1 MKKIVIDPITRIEGH
16 LRAEVEVDDDGVVQ
30 EAYVSGGLFRGIEI
44 ILKGRDPRDAGL
56 LAGRI
61 CGVCTNSHFRAAVSS
76 VEDAYSLELPKN
88 AEIIRDLMAMA
99 LFIQDHVVHFYHLH
113 SLDFVDVTSALQAD
127 AKMTSKEAHKYSDQP
142 FRNSHS
148 HYETTIKKLQNF
160 VDAGKLGP
168 FSNGYWGHS
177 DYRLTP
183 EQNLI
188 MISHYLE
195 ALKFQTKISKAVA
208 IFGGKTPHPQ
218 SIVVGGVT
226 SVADMLNPQRLNDYL
241 FVIKEAKEFIDRAYL
256 PDAKLLA
263 IAYRDEIKA
272 GLGRAS
278 GNFMSV
284 GGYEFDKDKKLFC
297 SGIIYNHDFNNIQ
310 EFDESKITEEIDRAW
325 YKVNGKAREDALGYK
340 GESLDNE
347 VCYTDLNEDGSLK
360 TAKNDDKYSWIKAPR
375 YNTKVMETGPLAR
388 VLINYKK
395 DNALIKSFVDEFL
408 EATDLELVDLST
420 TVGRNAARAIETGYI
435 CEYIFKLVSRLIQNV
450 KYYDT
455 ETWTKFDFEKLEKDT
470 KGRAFFEVPRGTLSH
485 FVSIKN
491 QKIENFSVI
500 APTTWNA
507 TPKNFDGVR
516 GAYEEA
522 LIGIKI
528 EDTSKP
534 LEVLRVLHSFDP
546 CLACA
551 VHIVDTKGKELSKY
565 KIKSL

>member
-1 MKKIVIDPITRIEGH
+1 MRENMKRKIVMNKTKKIVIDPITRIEGH
-16 LRAEVEVDDDGVVQ
+16 LRAEVEVDADGVVQ
-30 EAYVSGGLFRGIEI
+30 EAYVSGQLFRGIEI

-76 VEDAYSLELPKN
+76 VEDAYSLELPTN

-113 SLDFVDVTSALQAD
+113 SLDFVDITSALQAD
-127 AKMTSKEAHKYSDQP
+127 AKMTSKEAHKYSDRP

-148 HYETTIKKLQNF
+148 HYEATIKKLQNF
-160 VDAGKLGP
+160 IDAGKLGP
-168 FSNGYWGHS
+168 FSNGYWGHK

-195 ALKFQTKISKAVA
+195 ALKFQTTISKAVA

-226 SVADMLNPQRLNDYL
+226 SIADMINPQRLNDYL
-241 FVIKEAKEFIDRAYL
+241 FIIKNAKEFIDRAYL

-272 GLGRAS
+272 GIGRAN

-284 GGYEFDKDKKLFC
+284 GGYEFEGEKRLFC
-297 SGIIYNHDFNNIQ
+297 SGIIYKHDFENIQ

-325 YKVNGKAREDALGYK
+325 YENGK
-340 GESLDNE
+340 

-375 YNTKVMETGPLAR
+375 YDGEVMETGPLAR
-388 VLINYKK
+388 VLINYKR
-395 DNALIKSFVDEFL
+395 DNTLIKSFVDEFL
-408 EATDLELVDLST
+408 DATDLELIDLST

-435 CEYIFKLVSRLIQNV
+435 CEYIFKLVSRLIQNI

-455 ETWTKFDFEKLEKDT
+455 ETWTKFNFEDLEKET
-470 KGRAFFEVPRGTLSH
+470 KGRAFFEVPRGTLAH

-534 LEVLRVLHSFDP
+534 LEVLRILHSFDP

-551 VHIVDTKGKELSKY
+551 VHIVDTKGRELSRY
-565 KIKSL
+565 KIKTL

>member
-1 MKKIVIDPITRIEGH
+1 MRKVVIDPITRIEGH

-30 EAYVSGGLFRGIEI
+30 EAYVSGQLFRGIEI

-113 SLDFVDVTSALQAD
+113 ALDFVDVTSALSAD
-127 AKMTSKEAHKYSDQP
+127 AKLTSKEAHKYHEKP

-148 HYETTIKKLQNF
+148 HYEGTIEKLSNF
-160 VDAGKLGP
+160 VKAGKLGP

-177 DYRLTP
+177 DYKLSP

-188 MISHYLE
+188 IISHYLE
-195 ALKFQTKISKAVA
+195 ALKFQTNISKAVA

-218 SIVVGGVT
+218 SIVVGGIT

-241 FVIKEAKEFIDRAYL
+241 FIIKEAKEFIDRAYL

-272 GLGRAS
+272 GVGRAN
-278 GNFMSV
+278 GNFLSV
-284 GGYEFDKDKKLFC
+284 GGYDFEGEQRLFC
-297 SGIIYNHDFNNIQ
+297 NGVIYGHDFENI
-310 EFDESKITEEIDRAW
+310 EDFDESKITEEIDRAW
-325 YKVNGKAREDALGYK
+325 YRD
-340 GESLDNE
+340 ESLDNE
-347 VCYTDLNEDGSLK
+347 VDYTDLNEDGSLK
-360 TAKNDDKYSWIKAPR
+360 TKKNDDKYSWIKAPR
-375 YNTKVMETGPLAR
+375 YDGSVMETGPLAR
-388 VLINYKK
+388 VLTSYIK
-395 DNALIKSFVDEFL
+395 DNTLIKSFVDEFL
-408 EATDLELVDLST
+408 EDTDLELIDLST

-435 CEYIFKLVSRLIQNV
+435 CEYIFKLVSRLIQNI

-455 ETWTKFDFEKLEKDT
+455 DTWVKFDFDSLKKEA
-470 KGRAFFEVPRGTLSH
+470 KGRVFFEVPRGTLSH
-485 FVSIKN
+485 FVNIKDA
-491 QKIENFSVI
+491 KIENFSVI

-522 LIGIKI
+522 LVGLKI

-551 VHIVDTKGKELSKY
+551 VHVIDAKGKELSRY
-565 KIKSL
+565 KIKTFT

>member
-1 MKKIVIDPITRIEGH
+1 MKTTKKIVIDPITRIEGH
-16 LRAEVEVDDDGVVQ
+16 LRAEVEVDEDGVVQ
-30 EAYVSGGLFRGIEI
+30 DAFVSGQLFRGIEV

-76 VEDAYSLELPKN
+76 VEDAYALELPKN

-113 SLDFVDVTSALQAD
+113 SLDFVDITSALNAD
-127 AKMTSKEAHKYSDQP
+127 PKLTSKEAHKYHKKP

-148 HYETTIKKLQNF
+148 HYEAVLEKLANF
-160 VDAGKLGP
+160 VKAGKLGP

-183 EQNLI
+183 EQNLV

-241 FVIKEAKEFIDRAYL
+241 FIMKDAKEFIDRAYI
-256 PDAKLLA
+256 PDAKLLCM
-263 IAYRDEIKA
+263 AYKDEIKA
-272 GLGRAS
+272 GVGRAN

-284 GGYEFDKDKKLFC
+284 GGYEFEGERPLFC
-297 SGIIYNHDFNNIQ
+297 PGVIYNHDLQNI
-310 EFDESKITEEIDRAW
+310 ENFDESKITEEIDRAW
-325 YKVNGKAREDALGYK
+325 YKDEP
-340 GESLDNE
+340 LDNE
-347 VCYTDLNEDGSLK
+347 VEYTDLNEDGSLK

-375 YNTKVMETGPLAR
+375 YDGKVMETGPLAR
-388 VLINYKK
+388 VLISYKR
-395 DNALIKSFVDEFL
+395 DNFLIKSFVEEFL
-408 EATDLELVDLST
+408 NDTGLELMDLST

-435 CEYIFKLVSRLIQNV
+435 CEYVFKLVSRLIQNI
-450 KYYDT
+450 KYYDVD
-455 ETWTKFDFEKLEKDT
+455 TWTKYDFNSLKKET

-485 FVSIKN
+485 FVSIKDA
-491 QKIENFSVI
+491 KIENFSVI

-522 LIGIKI
+522 LVGIKI

-551 VHIVDTKGKELSKY
+551 VHVIDVNGKELSRC
-565 KIKSL
+565 KIKT

>member
-1 MKKIVIDPITRIEGH
+1 MKKVVIDPITRIEGH
-16 LRAEVEVDDDGVVQ
+16 LRAEVEVDENGVVR
-30 EAYVSGGLFRGIEI
+30 EAYVSGQLFRGIEI
-44 ILKGRDPRDAGL
+44 ILKDRDPRDAGL
-56 LAGRI
+56 MAGRI
-61 CGVCTNSHFRAAVSS
+61 CGVCTNSHFRGAVCA
-76 VEDAYSLELPKN
+76 VEDAYSISIPKN

-113 SLDFVDVTSALQAD
+113 ALDFVDVTSALNAD
-127 AKMTSKEAHKYSDQP
+127 AKLTSKEAHKYSDRP

-148 HYETTIKKLQNF
+148 HYEATIEKLSNF
-160 VDAGKLGP
+160 VKAGKLGP

-177 DYRLTP
+177 DYKLTP

-195 ALKFQTKISKAVA
+195 ALKFQTNISKAVA

-218 SIVVGGVT
+218 SIVVGGIT

-263 IAYRDEIKA
+263 SAYRDEIKA
-272 GLGRAS
+272 GVGRAN

-284 GGYEFDKDKKLFC
+284 GGYEFEGEQRLFC
-297 SGIIYNHDFNNIQ
+297 SGVIYGHDFENI
-310 EFDESKITEEIDRAW
+310 EDFDESKISEEVDRAW
-325 YKVNGKAREDALGYK
+325 YKGD
-340 GESLDNE
+340 E
-347 VCYTDLNEDGSLK
+347 VFYTDLNEDGSLK
-360 TAKNDDKYSWIKAPR
+360 TEKNDDKYSWIKAPR
-375 YNTKVMETGPLAR
+375 YDSKVMETGPLAR
-388 VLINYKK
+388 VLISYKK

-408 EATDLELVDLST
+408 QATALELMDLST

-435 CEYIFKLVSRLIQNV
+435 CEYIFKLVSRLIQNI

-455 ETWTKFDFEKLEKDT
+455 DTWAKYDFESLDKDA
-470 KGRAFFEVPRGTLSH
+470 KGRAFLEVPRGTLSH
-485 FVSIKN
+485 FVNIKDK
-491 QKIENFSVI
+491 KIGNYSVI

-522 LIGIKI
+522 LVGIKI

-551 VHIVDTKGKELSKY
+551 VHIVDTKGKELSRY
-565 KIKSL
+565 KINSL

>member
-1 MKKIVIDPITRIEGH
+1 MSTKKVVIDPITRIEGH
-16 LRAEVEVDDDGVVQ
+16 LRAEVEVDENGIVQ
-30 EAYVSGGLFRGIEI
+30 EAYVSGQLFRGIEI

-56 LAGRI
+56 MAARI
-61 CGVCTNSHFRAAVSS
+61 CGVCTNVHFRAAISS
-76 VEDAYSLELPKN
+76 VEDAYKIELPKN

-127 AKMTSKEAHKYSDQP
+127 AKLASKEAHKYSDKP

-148 HYETTIKKLQNF
+148 HYEAVLEKLQNF
-160 VDAGKLGP
+160 VKAGKLGP

-183 EQNLI
+183 EQNLVL
-188 MISHYLE
+188 ISHYLE
-195 ALKFQTKISKAVA
+195 ALKFQASISKAVA
-208 IFGGKTPHPQ
+208 IFGAKTPHPQ
-218 SIVVGGVT
+218 TIVVGGVT

-241 FVIKEAKEFIDRAYL
+241 FVIKEAKDFIDRAYL
-256 PDAKLLA
+256 PDMKLIA
-263 IAYRDEIKA
+263 GAYRDEIKA
-272 GLGRAS
+272 GVGRAN
-278 GNFMSV
+278 GNFLCV
-284 GGYEFDKDKKLFC
+284 GGYEFEKDQRLFC
-297 SGIIYNHDFNNIQ
+297 NGVIYGHDFSNIE
-310 EFDESKITEEIDRAW
+310 EFDESKITEEVDRSW
-325 YKVNGKAREDALGYK
+325 YSGDAK
-340 GESLDNE
+340 DNE

-360 TAKNDDKYSWIKAPR
+360 TEKNDDKYSWIKAPR
-375 YNTKVMETGPLAR
+375 YDGKTMESGPLAR
-388 VLINYKK
+388 VLVSYSKGNK
-395 DNALIKSFVDEFL
+395 LIKSFVDEFL
-408 EATDLELVDLST
+408 ESTDLELIDLSS
-420 TVGRNAARAIETGYI
+420 TVGRNCARAIETSYV

-455 ETWTKFDFEKLEKDT
+455 DTWTKYDFNELEKST
-470 KGRAFFEVPRGTLSH
+470 KGRAFFEVPRGVLSH
-485 FVSIKN
+485 FVNIKDS
-491 QKIENFSVI
+491 KIENFSVI

-507 TPKNFDGVR
+507 TPKDLNGHR

-551 VHIVDTKGKELSKY
+551 VHIIDTKGKELSRY
-565 KIKSL
+565 KIKTL

>member
-16 LRAEVEVDDDGVVQ
+16 LRAEVEVDDDGFVQ
-30 EAYVSGGLFRGIEI
+30 EAYVSGQLFRGIEI
-44 ILKGRDPRDAGL
+44 ILKNRDPRDAGL

-76 VEDAYSLELPKN
+76 VEDAYALKLPKN

-113 SLDFVDVTSALQAD
+113 SLDFVDITSALNAD
-127 AKMTSKEAHKYSDQP
+127 AKLTSKEAHKYHKKP

-148 HYETTIKKLQNF
+148 HYEAVLEKLGNF
-160 VDAGKLGP
+160 VKAGKLGP

-177 DYRLTP
+177 DYKLTP

-195 ALKFQTKISKAVA
+195 ALKFQTNISKAVA

-218 SIVVGGVT
+218 SIVVGGIT

-241 FVIKEAKEFIDRAYL
+241 FIIKEAKDFIDRAYL

-272 GLGRAS
+272 GIGRAN

-284 GGYEFDKDKKLFC
+284 GGYEFDDRKLFC
-297 SGIIYNHDFNNIQ
+297 DGVIYNHDFKNI
-310 EFDESKITEEIDRAW
+310 EDFDESKITEEIDRAW
-325 YKVNGKAREDALGYK
+325 YKDEAI
-340 GESLDNE
+340 DNE

-375 YNTKVMETGPLAR
+375 YDGKVMETGPLAR
-388 VLINYKK
+388 VLISYKK
-395 DNALIKSFVDEFL
+395 DNTLIKSFVDEFL
-408 EATDLELVDLST
+408 KDTDLELIDLST
-420 TVGRNAARAIETGYI
+420 SVGRNGARAIETGYI
-435 CEYIFKLVSRLIQNV
+435 CEYIFKLVSRLIQNI

-455 ETWTKFDFEKLEKDT
+455 DTWVKFDFDKLNKNV

-485 FVSIKN
+485 FVNIKDA
-491 QKIENFSVI
+491 KIENFSVI

-522 LIGIKI
+522 LVGLKIK
-528 EDTSKP
+528 DTSKP

-551 VHIVDTKGKELSKY
+551 VHMIDAGGKELSRC
-565 KIKSL
+565 KIKV